1 MARNTRMRASTSWRT
16 QCGGSGMRKTK
27 IGVLSRVG
35 RSKEGHD
42 VSCPYKCGE
51 KAGQNAGGWKSCGWE
66 RTTMGVVECEGLYK
80 RSWKWSERRG
90 RTARTDRRKP
100 GVERRNA
107 ESGIKNS
114 SKILLTENG
123 AHTILPLRQSLPSR
137 KNVPAFLLYP
147 HAGKTVNKECRCQH
161 N

>member
-35 RSKEGHD
+35 RSQRGHD

-51 KAGQNAGGWKSCGWE
+51 KAGQNAGLWKSCGWE

-80 RSWKWSERRG
+80 CSWKWSERRG
-90 RTARTDRRKP
+90 RAARTDRRWR
-100 GVERRNA
+100 GVTGRN
-107 ESGIKNS
+107 EKS
-114 SKILLTENG
+114 E
-123 AHTILPLRQSLPSR
+123 
-137 KNVPAFLLYP
+137 
-147 HAGKTVNKECRCQH
+147 GKKSAKKLST
-161 N
+161 